1 MEAVSS
7 VEQSRGGT
15 PLQASLIALRS
26 EAQSQQAV
34 ADLLAR
40 QAERQVQA
48 VVPTSAV
55 TPPSNPEGVGQ
66 NVDTY
71 A

>member
-7 VEQSRGGT
+7 IEQSQAGT
-15 PLQASLIALRS
+15 PLQANLIALRT
-26 EAQSQQAV
+26 EAQSQQAI

-40 QAERQVQA
+40 QAEQQARQV
-48 VVPTSAV
+48 VPS
-55 TPPSNPEGVGQ
+55 SNPEGVGQ
-66 NVDTY
+66 NVDTF

>member
-7 VEQSRGGT
+7 TEQSQAGT
-15 PLQASLIALRS
+15 PLQANLIALRT
-26 EAQSQQAV
+26 EAQSQKAI
-34 ADLLAR
+34 ADVLAR
-40 QAERQVQA
+40 QAEQQA
-48 VVPTSAV
+48 QQVVPSA
-55 TPPSNPEGVGQ
+55 NPEGVGQ